1 MRTANAKRQQGPG
14 RARGTA
20 ARRHSQA
27 KVHMPVCL
35 ARLRGSSSR
44 CIGERRKPPDRLRL
58 HARRVRSAHESM
70 RPCECGVLCAGQAGS
85 VLRRRAIG
93 LWARVLRRRAG
104 SPRQKIRRFLRITAC
119 HWPQTTPPTACRVP
133 GCWLLASLRCR
144 PTRTQAQAP
153 SPLRSELE
161 YGLWAA
167 L

>member
-27 KVHMPVCL
+27 KVHMPACL
-35 ARLRGSSSR
+35 TRLRGSSSR
-44 CIGERRKPPDRLRL
+44 CIGERRKPPDRQRCRPDESEA
-58 HARRVRSAHESM
+58 HMRACDRVSVGS
-70 RPCECGVLCAGQAGS
+70 LCAGQAGS

-119 HWPQTTPPTACRVP
+119 HWPQPTPPTAWRCA
-133 GCWLLASLRCR
+133 GCLRCR
-144 PTRTQAQAP
+144 PTRTLAQAP

-161 YGLWAA
+161 CGLWAA